1 MRTPKEYS
9 ENLKKGIISP
19 SMLEAVLYSYNK
31 RAKNW
36 RDQEQKY
43 RQIRR
48 ENRFWHDKYDYEAKA
63 EEKKEMLYGK
73 KSDVLSFCSD
83 YLICIHKLSRTRIIR
98 IEDTE
103 EEYDD
108 YSEAIRLYEKGE
120 KSDVVYMNSYYDRDY
135 DDYVT
140 FINVIVEE
148 PEYYLYYEFPN
159 FSFHSPISEKEMLKY
174 QNLEIIE
181 LDDLTTYGKNIN
193 DLLSLQFCDKVWNLL
208 KKSLA

>member
-1 MRTPKEYS
+1 MRTSKIYI
-9 ENLKKGIISP
+9 ENLKNGVVTT
-19 SMLEAVLYSYNK
+19 SMFEDVLYSYNK
-31 RAKNW
+31 RAKNY
-36 RDQEQKY
+36 RDQERKY

-48 ENRFWHDKYDYEAKA
+48 ENRFWYDKYDYEAKA
-63 EEKKEMLYGK
+63 EEKKDRLYNK
-73 KSDVLSFCSD
+73 KSDILSFCSD
-83 YLICIHKLSRTRIIR
+83 YLICIHKLSRTRRIR

-103 EEYDD
+103 DEYDN
-108 YSEAIRLYEKGE
+108 YSEAIRLYKKGE

-159 FSFHSPISEKEMLKY
+159 YSFHSPISDKQLLMY
-174 QNLEIIE
+174 QKLEIIE

-193 DLLSLQFCDKVWNLL
+193 DLLSLQFCDKVWKYLMAH
-208 KKSLA
+208 K

>member
-1 MRTPKEYS
+1 MRTSKIYI
-9 ENLKKGIISP
+9 ENLKNGVVTT
-19 SMLEAVLYSYNK
+19 SMFEDVLYSFNK
-31 RAKNW
+31 RAKNY
-36 RDQEQKY
+36 RDQERKY

-48 ENRFWHDKYDYEAKA
+48 ENRFWYDKYDYEAKA
-63 EEKKEMLYGK
+63 EEKKDMLYKK
-73 KSDVLSFCSD
+73 KSDILSFCSD
-83 YLICIHKLSRTRIIR
+83 YLVCIHKLSRTRRVR

-103 EEYDD
+103 DEFYK

-120 KSDVVYMNSYYDRDY
+120 KSDVVYMNSYYDRD
-135 DDYVT
+135 DEDYVT

-159 FSFHSPISEKEMLKY
+159 YSFHSPISDKQLVKY

-193 DLLSLQFCDKVWNLL
+193 DLISLQFCDKVWKHLMAH
-208 KKSLA
+208 K